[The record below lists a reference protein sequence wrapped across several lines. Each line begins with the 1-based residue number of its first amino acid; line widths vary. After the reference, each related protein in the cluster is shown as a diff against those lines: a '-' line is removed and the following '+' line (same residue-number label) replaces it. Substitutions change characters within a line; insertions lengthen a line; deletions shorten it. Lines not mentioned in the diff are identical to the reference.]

1 MDKLQTTGSQSL
13 PTPNVEQT
21 MHTQEKTVEET
32 KVVQP
37 VYVEEKRRMTIEE
50 KTGILEQLRQG
61 DISPAVR
68 AALIKML
75 ED

>member
-1 MDKLQTTGSQSL
+1 MDKLQITGSQSI

-21 MHTQEKTVEET
+21 IPTQEKTVEEN

-37 VYVEEKRRMTIEE
+37 IYVEERQKMTIEE
-50 KTGILEQLRQG
+50 KTAILEQLRQG